1 MREDIYISYID
12 AGKGIEAAKA
22 GTFGCS
28 RFCIACMIRLSD
40 KRKPGQHE
48 FQTLPDPL
56 TSDKGNRKRFLRKG
70 FRYDK
75 QVLCAGRATWRR
87 KINHGLSAQG
97 NGHSLYSRLHDSY
110 FPEGRP
116 WTDKNLEFYRSV
128 SREELNRLDLVAQ
141 FTHKGDIYGVRK
153 EDILG
158 ALEHHRISIMIM
170 ESSGIRQLGKFIKKN
185 LFTVYLMADCMT
197 LVKRMLDMS
206 CSNEEIK
213 YHLQYDENNHEFDN
227 WKITDYVIKN
237 TGTPAQAADQLLAIM
252 GLTAVVPPDQF
263 TRLTN

>member
-1 MREDIYISYID
+1 MTNRIYALVGPHG
-12 AGKGIEAAKA
+12 AGKSTMAFLLKEMGIHYIPVY
-22 GTFGCS
+22 TTHIF
-28 RFCIACMIRLSD
+28 
-40 KRKPGQHE
+40 P
-48 FQTLPDPL
+48 
-56 TSDKGNRKRFLRKG
+56 KG
-70 FRYDK
+70 D
-75 QVLCAGRATWRR
+75 RR
-87 KINHGLSAQG
+87 
-97 NGHSLYSRLHDSY
+97 
-110 FPEGRP
+110 
-116 WTDKNLEFYRSV
+116 TDKNLEFYRSV

-237 TGTPAQAADQLLAIM
+237 TGTPAQEADQLLAIM

-263 TRLTN
+263 TRLTNQNSNPNQAPLLTNKGRRFSTPLACVLGIS

>member
-1 MREDIYISYID
+1 
-12 AGKGIEAAKA
+12 
-22 GTFGCS
+22 
-28 RFCIACMIRLSD
+28 
-40 KRKPGQHE
+40 
-48 FQTLPDPL
+48 
-56 TSDKGNRKRFLRKG
+56 
-70 FRYDK
+70 
-75 QVLCAGRATWRR
+75 
-87 KINHGLSAQG
+87 
-97 NGHSLYSRLHDSY
+97 
-110 FPEGRP
+110 
-116 WTDKNLEFYRSV
+116 
-128 SREELNRLDLVAQ
+128 
-141 FTHKGDIYGVRK
+141 
-153 EDILG
+153 
-158 ALEHHRISIMIM
+158 MIM

>member
-1 MREDIYISYID
+1 MTNRIYALVGPHG
-12 AGKGIEAAKA
+12 AGKSTMAFLLKEMGIHYIPVY
-22 GTFGCS
+22 TTHIF
-28 RFCIACMIRLSD
+28 
-40 KRKPGQHE
+40 P
-48 FQTLPDPL
+48 
-56 TSDKGNRKRFLRKG
+56 KG
-70 FRYDK
+70 D
-75 QVLCAGRATWRR
+75 RR
-87 KINHGLSAQG
+87 
-97 NGHSLYSRLHDSY
+97 
-110 FPEGRP
+110 
-116 WTDKNLEFYRSV
+116 TDKNLEFYRSV
-128 SREELNRLDLVAQ
+128 RREELNRLDLVAQ

-170 ESSGIRQLGKFIKKN
+170 EGSGIHQLGKFIKKN